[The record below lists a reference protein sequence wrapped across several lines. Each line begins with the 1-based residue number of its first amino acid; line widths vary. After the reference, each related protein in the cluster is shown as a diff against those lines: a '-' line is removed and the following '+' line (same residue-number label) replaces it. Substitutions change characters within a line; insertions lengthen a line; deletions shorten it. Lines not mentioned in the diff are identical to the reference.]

1 MRRNRLFVFSGPPGA
16 GKGTV
21 IARIRA
27 VRPDLALSVS
37 ATTRAPRPG
46 EVDGISYHFLSDAQF
61 DELVATGGFLEW
73 AHVHDHRYGT
83 PRLHVEQVLETRSL
97 ILEIDPQ
104 GAFNVQT
111 AMPDAVLVFI
121 APPSLEVLRERLT
134 NRGTEDEAS
143 LAKRLAD
150 VQSFMDAAPR
160 YDEVVVNDKL
170 DDTVDQV
177 LGIIDRYEN
186 C

>member
-1 MRRNRLFVFSGPPGA
+1 MRRRLFVFSGPPGA

-21 IARIRA
+21 IARVRA
-27 VRPDLALSVS
+27 ARPDLALSVS

-61 DELVATGGFLEW
+61 DELVAQGGFLEW
-73 AHVHDHRYGT
+73 AHVHSNRYGT
-83 PRLHVEQVLETRSL
+83 PRMHVEQVLEHQSL

-104 GAFNVQT
+104 GAFNVRSS
-111 AMPDAVLVFI
+111 MPDAVLVFI
-121 APPSLEVLRERLT
+121 APPSLEVLRERLAG
-134 NRGTEDEAS
+134 RGTEDEAS
-143 LAKRLAD
+143 MAKRLAD
-150 VQSFMDAAPR
+150 VQSFMDASAR
-160 YDEVVVNDKL
+160 YDEVVVNDVL
-170 DDTVDQV
+170 DETVAQV